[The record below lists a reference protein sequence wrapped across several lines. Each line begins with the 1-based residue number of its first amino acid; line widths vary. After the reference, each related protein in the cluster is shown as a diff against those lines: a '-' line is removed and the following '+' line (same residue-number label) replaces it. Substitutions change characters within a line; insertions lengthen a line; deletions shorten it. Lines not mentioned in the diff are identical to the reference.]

1 MCPTV
6 SKMGVRMQQ
15 VSSWCARW
23 RILRCGDLTTILQ
36 LQNECTGLRNDTC
49 VPNGGFTTAKHP
61 AKWGFGY
68 EIGSFYALWFRSRF
82 AAAKWGYCAAKWH
95 SCAKRGFRSCENFCK
110 GVCWAAKSFR
120 SRGPFSQPTLDFAAG
135 TEGLRNHFAANGHF
149 RRGLIWAAKFR
160 RPLKFLRIW
169 APFGSLRPSFI
180 FFAISPTKDH
190 SKRWSY
196 I

>member
-95 SCAKRGFRSCENFCK
+95 SCAKRTLRSCENFHRE
-110 GVCWAAKSFR
+110 GPEAARWFCSKV
-120 SRGPFSQPTLDFAAG
+120 
-135 TEGLRNHFAANGHF
+135 
-149 RRGLIWAAKFR
+149 
-160 RPLKFLRIW
+160 
-169 APFGSLRPSFI
+169 
-180 FFAISPTKDH
+180 AISQRLLLGCEISQTTIFPLFLHFFLLQTTFLQFLCNSSWFWS
-190 SKRWSY
+190 SKNLYY
-196 I
+196 IKKKIELKHWNQN